1 MKIKGVF
8 PIWALVAIVGTI
20 LCFAMLILTEHH
32 TKPRYHS
39 VKRYILFLIFRS
51 FLIYDNRVLP
61 FLALLYL
68 LFGFIQLQMKLLTY

>member
-1 MKIKGVF
+1 MKIKDFF

-39 VKRYILFLIFRS
+39 VIKYLFYSYFH
-51 FLIYDNRVLP
+51 F
-61 FLALLYL
+61 
-68 LFGFIQLQMKLLTY
+68 

>member
-1 MKIKGVF
+1 MKIKDFF

-39 VKRYILFLIFRS
+39 VRKDLFF
-51 FLIYDNRVLP
+51 F
-61 FLALLYL
+61 
-68 LFGFIQLQMKLLTY
+68 FIIS